1 MGPDASTGP
10 PGLRVERRSETN
22 RLAKDFQAQA
32 DEELVPSRR
41 RRPTTT
47 AAPVPAEVAGTPS
60 HRPSQ
65 KGVAA

>member
-22 RLAKDFQAQA
+22 RLAKDFQGQA
-32 DEELVPSRR
+32 YEELVPIRR
-41 RRPTTT
+41 RGPTTT
-47 AAPVPAEVAGTPS
+47 AATVPAAVAGTPS
-60 HRPSQ
+60 HHNSQ